1 MYNLG
6 ILLAGEHG
14 INLLKHA
21 LEIEKGVYGEDHP
34 KFVGTLIALSS
45 LYRDLGDLLKAKKMA
60 QDALFFL
67 RNFINPP
74 CK

>member
-14 INLLKHA
+14 INLLKRA

-34 KFVGTLIALSS
+34 KLVSTLIGLSS
-45 LYRDLGDLLKAKKMA
+45 LYHDLGDLLKAKKMA

-67 RNFINPP
+67 RNFTNPP